1 MARDPLTI
9 KEVTSLFKMVRIL
22 HTAGRNCSD
31 YQTCATRVLGLQGEH
46 VGIGGLPDIAYNFLV
61 GGDGNVY
68 IGRGADVQNDF
79 RLKKVFHSVSLL
91 IWPFLDQILLTSLT

>member
-9 KEVTSLFKMVRIL
+9 KEVTSPFKMVRIL

-31 YQTCATRVLGLQGEH
+31 YQTCANRVLGLQGEH

-79 RLKKVFHSVSLL
+79 RYKFKFFTLFRY
-91 IWPFLDQILLTSLT
+91 